1 MFIRQYTYSNEVRLV
16 CANIAETPFTL
27 GLWTPPLYDTRRNTS
42 HDHWVPMKAIL
53 VAAVLLAVTSVGDA
67 QDDRTL
73 IFSTPR
79 EPLVLCLTSIF
90 IVRL

>member
-1 MFIRQYTYSNEVRLV
+1 
-16 CANIAETPFTL
+16 
-27 GLWTPPLYDTRRNTS
+27 
-42 HDHWVPMKAIL
+42 MKAIL

-73 IFSTPR
+73 IFSTSR
-79 EPLVLCLTSIF
+79 EPLVLCLFSIF

>member
-1 MFIRQYTYSNEVRLV
+1 MFIRQYYSNIVRLV
-16 CANIAETPFTL
+16 CANIAETPFT
-27 GLWTPPLYDTRRNTS
+27 LWTPPLYDTRRNTS